1 MPTNLTTPRNPR
13 GREDRSLEDPVPFR
27 WSRDRYDRLVAS
39 GVIDDTHI
47 ELIDGELL
55 PIAVT
60 DRDEPEPDVA
70 VVDGPLDAYQH
81 HHPTTADLVVEVSE
95 TSLRYDRSHKAVL
108 YARAGIP
115 TYWIVDLVND
125 CVEVHTDP

>member
-55 PIAVT
+55 EIEVTHSPRHATAIVRTTEALRRAFPHKLLRVQLPIAVT

-81 HHPTTADLVVEVSE
+81 
-95 TSLRYDRSHKAVL
+95 
-108 YARAGIP
+108 
-115 TYWIVDLVND
+115 
-125 CVEVHTDP
+125 